1 MVLNWHLWRGRRC
14 SSRCRQSPEP
24 SASALPLCCPSSYV
38 VRFNLT
44 IKEGQIWLKIKT
56 RFAFLFGWFL
66 DSWLFSIPD
75 IAKFLHL
82 LVHTYIFLDCDLSL
96 ESYENPRGSFRHCP
110 HKSQPNHY
118 TPIWRKGPYQLWSP
132 VKTGVWWEKAA
143 LEGSAQKR
151 PPQSSNSL
159 ERPMLPSQ
167 IHRCSKI

>member
-1 MVLNWHLWRGRRC
+1 MVKVVLNWHLWRGKRC

-38 VRFNLT
+38 VQYDLT
-44 IKEGQIWLKIKT
+44 VKGGQIWLKIKT

-110 HKSQPNHY
+110 HWGQCLH
-118 TPIWRKGPYQLWSP
+118 R
-132 VKTGVWWEKAA
+132 E
-143 LEGSAQKR
+143 
-151 PPQSSNSL
+151 
-159 ERPMLPSQ
+159 SQ
-167 IHRCSKI
+167 ITTKSLHTTSHCFIYAILLSIPESEEKDLTNCEVRWKLGCGGLRQP